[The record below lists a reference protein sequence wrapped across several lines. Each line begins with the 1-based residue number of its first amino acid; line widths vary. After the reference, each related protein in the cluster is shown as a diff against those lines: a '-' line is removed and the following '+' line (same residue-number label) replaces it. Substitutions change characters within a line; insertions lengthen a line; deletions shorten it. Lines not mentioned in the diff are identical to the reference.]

1 MADLTNIIPINETNL
16 NILKAGGT
24 VTKDGHEYTKDNHAL
39 YLPTTTS
46 ADLIA
51 DGASKK
57 FVTNFVDNG
66 TYVSLT
72 IDGVTFNL
80 QKYNP

>member
-1 MADLTNIIPINETNL
+1 MADLTNIIPISEANLATLKNGGEVQGETYDAN
-16 NILKAGGT
+16 
-24 VTKDGHEYTKDNHAL
+24 AL

-66 TYVSLT
+66 STVTMT
-72 IDGVTFNL
+72 IDGVTFTL
-80 QKYNP
+80 AKVQ

>member
-1 MADLTNIIPINETNL
+1 MADLTNIIPISEANL
-16 NILKAGGT
+16 ATLKAGGQIP
-24 VTKDGHEYTKDNHAL
+24 GHEEQTYDANAL

-66 TYVSLT
+66 STVTMT
-72 IDGVTFNL
+72 IDGVTFTL
-80 QKYNP
+80 AKVQ

>member
-1 MADLTNIIPINETNL
+1 MANLTNIIPISEANLET
-16 NILKAGGT
+16 LKTEGS
-24 VTKDGHEYTKDNHAL
+24 VQGHTYDPNAL

-57 FVTNFVDNG
+57 FITNFVDNG
-66 TYVSLT
+66 TYVTLT
-72 IDGVTFNL
+72 VDGVTFNL